1 MRDEHGTGIADL
13 TVCGRI
19 EWDGSEDGNRGK
31 KAGAPI
37 FRLRR
42 FDAVD
47 SLHHVP
53 LPATHCALNRA
64 ELEALLGELYGE
76 VATLKRPSPNCAKR
90 SLG

>member
-1 MRDEHGTGIADL
+1 MK
-13 TVCGRI
+13 C
-19 EWDGSEDGNRGK
+19 NRGK

-53 LPATHCALNRA
+53 LPANLSALNRA
-64 ELEALLGELYGE
+64 ELEALLVELYGE
-76 VATLKRPSPNCAKR
+76 VASLKQTVAELRCVFQSIVIANSSA
-90 SLG
+90 S